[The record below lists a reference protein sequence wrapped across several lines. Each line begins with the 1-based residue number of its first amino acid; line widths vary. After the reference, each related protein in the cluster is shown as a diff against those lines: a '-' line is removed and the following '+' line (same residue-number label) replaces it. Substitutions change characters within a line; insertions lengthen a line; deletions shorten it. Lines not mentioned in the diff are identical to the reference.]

1 MSRNKIYG
9 TTLFIFFALENFMKF
24 NDIKNQYEL
33 RELELN
39 SLLEVTQAINNN
51 LPEESLYK
59 IYNFTLRANLDIKKL
74 ALYVFNEQDGIW
86 ECKANFGTQT
96 NFTDH
101 LLNEYFLSVN
111 DILHIKDLE
120 NTGIFEEFD
129 IAMPVSHKDRM
140 LALVFIN
147 GLHREIDGQPTE
159 ISTTFIQALSNI
171 IIVAIE
177 NKKLARQQLAQEA
190 MRKEMEIAQQVQQFL
205 FPKDLPHQKGLQV
218 EASYVP
224 HHSVGGDY
232 YDFLQL
238 TPHHFLIC
246 IADVSGKGVP
256 AALLMSNFQAA
267 LRTIVRQTMN
277 LKEIVSEL
285 NYQVEQSA
293 SGENFITFFVAI
305 YDQQEHTLRY
315 INAGHIPPVLIDT
328 DKKPHLLDQ
337 GTVILGSFHP
347 LPFLREGIIKD
358 LDNFSFFAYTDGL
371 TETFNEKEEEFGLER
386 LQQYLVKNSC
396 RDLKEIHHNLFKELN
411 NFHGTQEYHDDI
423 TFLSLKVNTA
433 LKLPEPL

>member
-1 MSRNKIYG
+1 M
-9 TTLFIFFALENFMKF
+9 EV

-33 RELELN
+33 KELELN

-51 LPEESLYK
+51 LSEESLYK
-59 IYNFTLRANLDIKKL
+59 IYNFTLRANLNIKKL
-74 ALYVFNEQDGIW
+74 ALYVLNEQEAIW

-96 NFTDH
+96 DFTDH
-101 LLNEYFLSVN
+101 LLNEHFLSIK
-111 DILHIKDLE
+111 DIIQIKDLE
-120 NTGIFEEFD
+120 QTGLFEEFD
-129 IAMPVSHKDRM
+129 IVMPISHKDHM
-140 LALVFIN
+140 LALVFIS
-147 GLHREIDGQPTE
+147 GLHREIEGQTTE

-190 MRKEMEIAQQVQQFL
+190 IRKEMEIARQVQQFL

-218 EASYVP
+218 EASYIP

-232 YDFLQL
+232 YDFIQL
-238 TPHHFLIC
+238 TAHHFLVC

-267 LRTIVRQTMN
+267 LRTIIRQTMN
-277 LKEIVSEL
+277 LREVVSEL
-285 NYQVEQSA
+285 NYQVAQSA
-293 SGENFITFFVAI
+293 NGENFITFFVAI
-305 YDQQEHTLRY
+305 YDQEEHMLRY
-315 INAGHIPPVLIDT
+315 INAGHIPPVLIDANN
-328 DKKPHLLDQ
+328 KSHLLDQ

-347 LPFLREGIIKD
+347 LPFLREGNIQN

-371 TETFNEKEEEFGLER
+371 TETFNDQEEEFGLER
-386 LQQYLVKNSC
+386 LRQYLVSNAGKE
-396 RDLKEIHHNLFKELN
+396 LHEIHHNLFRELD
-411 NFHGTQEYHDDI
+411 NFNRDQEYHDDI

-433 LKLPEPL
+433 LLKVA